1 MLISMKTIQRLA
13 LVWGLLMVVGC
24 ATQADLYQLD
34 DRLTLLEQEQ
44 TKARRSK
51 TQLEQQ
57 LLDSSQ
63 RDQKLREQFAS
74 LYASIDRIQEEMQLL
89 TGKIEESAYNARSQI
104 ESIDDGRSKVD
115 QKLASI
121 NDLLLSLKGR
131 LDRIENFLSLES
143 GTRPKAAKTPK
154 TTNGNLPVSES
165 ALYAQAKKAF
175 DQGDNETA
183 LAEFQR
189 FIKKYPKS
197 SNADNA
203 QFWIGE
209 IRYRQ
214 KWFEEAI
221 QEYEKVIKNYPKGN
235 KVQASMLKQALAFHA
250 LGDKANARLILN
262 YLIKQY
268 PNASEAQIAAKK
280 LEHMD

>member
-1 MLISMKTIQRLA
+1 MWVLL
-13 LVWGLLMVVGC
+13 LVAGC
-24 ATQADLYQLD
+24 ASQADLYQLD
-34 DRLTLLEQEQ
+34 DRLTILEQDQ
-44 TKARRSK
+44 VKAQRSK
-51 TQLEQQ
+51 SQLEQQ
-57 LLDSSQ
+57 LQASSQ
-63 RDQKLREQFAS
+63 QDQKLREQFAS

-89 TGKIEESAYNARSQI
+89 TGKIEESAYSARSQI
-104 ESIDDGRSKVD
+104 ESIDDGRTKMD
-115 QKLASI
+115 QKLAAI
-121 NDLLLSLKGR
+121 NNLLLTLKGR
-131 LDRIENFLSLES
+131 LDRIEEYLSLGS
-143 GTRPKAAKTPK
+143 GKKPKASKTSKPG
-154 TTNGNLPVSES
+154 TSTAPTSER
-165 ALYAQAKKAF
+165 ALYAQAKKAY

-268 PNASEAQIAAKK
+268 PNASEAQIAANK
-280 LEHMD
+280 LKHMD

>member
-1 MLISMKTIQRLA
+1 MKILQRLA
-13 LVWGLLMVVGC
+13 LVCGLLVVAGC
-24 ATQADLYQLD
+24 ASQADLYRLD
-34 DRLTLLEQEQ
+34 DRLTILERDQLQ
-44 TKARRSK
+44 SQRSN

-57 LLDSSQ
+57 LQDSSQ

-74 LYASIDRIQEEMQLL
+74 LYATIDQIQEEMQQL

-104 ESIDDGRSKVD
+104 ESIDDGRSKID
-115 QKLASI
+115 QQLASM
-121 NDLLLSLKGR
+121 NDLVLTLKGR
-131 LDRIENFLSLES
+131 LDRVEDYLSLES
-143 GTRPKAAKTPK
+143 GAQAKAPK
-154 TTNGNLPVSES
+154 TAKPDTGSTAAPASES
-165 ALYAQAKKAF
+165 ALYALAKKAY

-189 FIKKYPKS
+189 FIKTYPKS

-214 KWFEEAI
+214 KWYEEAI

-235 KVQASMLKQALAFHA
+235 KVQASMLKQALSFQA

-268 PNASEAQIAAKK
+268 PDASEAQIAAQK
-280 LEHMD
+280 LKHMD

>member
-1 MLISMKTIQRLA
+1 MKTIQRLA
-13 LVWGLLMVVGC
+13 LVWGLLLVAGC
-24 ATQADLYQLD
+24 ATQTDLYQLD
-34 DRLTLLEQEQ
+34 DRLTVLEQDQ
-44 TKARRSK
+44 IKAKRSNA
-51 TQLEQQ
+51 QMEQQ
-57 LLDSSQ
+57 LQGSSQ

-89 TGKIEESAYNARSQI
+89 TGKIEESAYSARSQI
-104 ESIDDGRSKVD
+104 ESIDDGRDKID

-121 NDLLLSLKGR
+121 NDMLLTLKGR
-131 LDRIENFLSLES
+131 LDRIEDYLSLES
-143 GTRPKAAKTPK
+143 GKRSKAPQTSKPRTGTA
-154 TTNGNLPVSES
+154 PVSES
-165 ALYAQAKKAF
+165 TLYAQAKKAY

-280 LEHMD
+280 LQHMD